1 MNQYLIAQIGSQ
13 KFAFNI
19 SQVKEIITYR
29 QVSEVPHSNNNVL
42 GVLKLRDK
50 IISIFQPSEMLN
62 VDFDLTNE
70 ILSECKF
77 IIFEDQKEDFGIIV
91 SKVFNVMN
99 INDIQSTPIINGEP
113 TFISGLYI
121 EGHDIISIVDLN
133 NVDYFKNLCI
143 NE

>member
-1 MNQYLIAQIGSQ
+1 MDQYLIAQIGSQ

>member
-99 INDIQSTPIINGEP
+99 IKDIQSTPIINGES

-121 EGHDIISIVDLN
+121 EGSDIISIVDLN